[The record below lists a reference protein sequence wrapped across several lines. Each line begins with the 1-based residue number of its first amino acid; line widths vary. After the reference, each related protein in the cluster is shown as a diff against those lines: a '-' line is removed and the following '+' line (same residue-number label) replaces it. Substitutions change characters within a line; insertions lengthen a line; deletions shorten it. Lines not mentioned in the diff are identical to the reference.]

1 MKKLSDIQLRLVF
14 ERSPKLKALV
24 EKAMPDGY
32 DAYLIF
38 KPKPDGIK
46 PFVSFR
52 SRSVGR

>member
-14 ERSPKLKALV
+14 ERSPKM
-24 EKAMPDGY
+24 KAMVEMAMPHGY

-38 KPKPDGIK
+38 KPKPDGMK

-52 SRSVGR
+52 SR